1 MVLIFV
7 DLCIVYIFIISQLC
21 HFYIKLLNYITKF
34 NFQNLRLINHLN
46 QICTEN
52 VKYINTWLLLLLLLF
67 IFKDIFFKEKTY
79 PNWQI

>member
-7 DLCIVYIFIISQLC
+7 DLCIVYILINFQLWY
-21 HFYIKLLNYITKF
+21 FYIRLLNYIAKF